1 MLKLTHNNVHLTVK
15 VTTTLLF
22 VVLLITSILS
32 CIDDTP
38 EKDPYA
44 FQKKI
49 HRFFRCKVNG
59 KEWTYTNEP
68 YLAPPNLTGAYSE
81 RNGDFSI
88 EATHKYGN
96 KSRYMQ
102 IYVGKDLIEGDNS
115 NKLNFFVF
123 IHYKPRPYKEFYID
137 TTFYNRLFI
146 KEINTSGHYIT
157 GTFEYR
163 AITEDKIDTI
173 LINDGEFD
181 FHIIN
186 WYPK

>member
-1 MLKLTHNNVHLTVK
+1 MLKQTHKDAHLTVK

-38 EKDPYA
+38 EDDSYA
-44 FQKKI
+44 FRKKI
-49 HRFFRCKVNG
+49 HRHFRCKVNG
-59 KEWTYTNEP
+59 KEWTYTDETF
-68 YLAPPNLTGAYSE
+68 LAPPNITGAYSE

-88 EATHKYGN
+88 KVRHKNEY
-96 KSRYMQ
+96 KDEYMQ
-102 IYVGKDLIEGDNS
+102 IFVGRDLIEGDNITEAS
-115 NKLNFFVF
+115 YPFL
-123 IHYKPRPYKEFYID
+123 HYRPKPSKIFLLD
-137 TTFYNRLFI
+137 TTYYNRLFI

>member
-1 MLKLTHNNVHLTVK
+1 MLKQTHIKIHLAVK
-15 VTTTLLF
+15 TTTIFLF

-32 CIDDTP
+32 CIDDTS
-38 EKDPYA
+38 EDDPYA
-44 FQKKI
+44 FRKKI
-49 HRFFRCKVNG
+49 HRHLRCKVNG

-68 YLAPPNLTGAYSE
+68 FLAPPNITGAYSE
-81 RNGDFSI
+81 RNGNFSI
-88 EATHKYGN
+88 EVKHKNEYKN
-96 KSRYMQ
+96 EYMI

-123 IHYKPRPYKEFYID
+123 IHHIPEPDKVFDID
-137 TTFYNRLFI
+137 TTYNNQLFI
-146 KEINTSGHYIT
+146 KEINTAGHYIT

>member
-1 MLKLTHNNVHLTVK
+1 MIKQTHKDVHLTVK
-15 VTTTLLF
+15 MTTIFLI

-38 EKDPYA
+38 EDDPYA
-44 FQKKI
+44 FRKKI
-49 HRFFRCKVNG
+49 HRHLRCKVNG
-59 KEWTYTNEP
+59 KEWTYTNETF
-68 YLAPPNLTGAYSE
+68 LAPPNLTGAYSE
-81 RNGDFSI
+81 KNGNFSI
-88 EATHKYGN
+88 EVRHKNEY
-96 KSRYMQ
+96 KSESMQ
-102 IYVGKDLIEGDNS
+102 IFVGRDLIEGDNIIETS
-115 NKLNFFVF
+115 YPFR
-123 IHYKPRPYKEFYID
+123 HYRPRPSKVFLLD
-137 TTFYNRLFI
+137 TTYYNRLFI

-157 GTFEYR
+157 GIFEYR